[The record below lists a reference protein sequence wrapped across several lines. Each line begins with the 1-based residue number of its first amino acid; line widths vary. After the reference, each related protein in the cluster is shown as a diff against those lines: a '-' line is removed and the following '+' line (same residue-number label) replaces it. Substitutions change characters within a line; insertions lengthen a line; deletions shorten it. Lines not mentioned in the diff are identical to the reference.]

1 MNNWKRGRDE
11 ILWLAPAMSSCL
23 ECPYLVST
31 QLHPLIPSHWAD
43 AVRTINLPGWVPR
56 HVLTAKKTPT
66 PISLPSPTTKVESH
80 ASHIDFS
87 DSYIPLVYT
96 HDDCKKKHNVQYKE
110 NISFSPVSL
119 ILTDQSSNRGYSM
132 CSQSVA
138 GDLWWRRKKGKTN
151 TFESGMLTTKYLGA
165 VSETNSSKSFS
176 KGTVV
181 NSRQFFATAYFRE
194 TKGTFSSWST
204 NGSLDKEKKEH
215 LLLQIFYFKD

>member
-1 MNNWKRGRDE
+1 MT
-11 ILWLAPAMSSCL
+11 
-23 ECPYLVST
+23 V
-31 QLHPLIPSHWAD
+31 
-43 AVRTINLPGWVPR
+43 
-56 HVLTAKKTPT
+56 
-66 PISLPSPTTKVESH
+66 
-80 ASHIDFS
+80 
-87 DSYIPLVYT
+87 
-96 HDDCKKKHNVQYKE
+96 KKHNVQYKE

-132 CSQSVA
+132 CFQSVA

-204 NGSLDKEKKEH
+204 NGSLDKEKERTKETKAFFS
-215 LLLQIFYFKD
+215 LLFASTNLLFQRLKKPLILAVGCLYLKQPIKTNLSDSLFWPLIGLYNCD

>member
-1 MNNWKRGRDE
+1 MGE
-11 ILWLAPAMSSCL
+11 PM
-23 ECPYLVST
+23 
-31 QLHPLIPSHWAD
+31 
-43 AVRTINLPGWVPR
+43 
-56 HVLTAKKTPT
+56 LT
-66 PISLPSPTTKVESH
+66 V
-80 ASHIDFS
+80 
-87 DSYIPLVYT
+87 
-96 HDDCKKKHNVQYKE
+96 KKHNVQYKE

-132 CSQSVA
+132 CFQSVA

-204 NGSLDKEKKEH
+204 NGSLDKEKKEQKKPKH
-215 LLLQIFYFKD
+215 FSLYFCFYKSISKTKKTSDFSFWLSVSKATNKNKSIRFIVLTTDWFV